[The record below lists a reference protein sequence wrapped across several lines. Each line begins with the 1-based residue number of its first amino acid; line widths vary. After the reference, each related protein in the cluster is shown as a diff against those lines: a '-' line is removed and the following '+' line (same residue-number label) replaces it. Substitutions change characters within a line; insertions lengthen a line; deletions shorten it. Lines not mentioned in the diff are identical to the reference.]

1 MSTNYPGGLDS
12 YTTKQDGVDTIV
24 AADTNNLQD
33 AIVAIETELGTNPKG
48 GYSNVG
54 AAIADKLSASGGT
67 LSGNVSCDAGVTVD
81 GVDISAH
88 QHTGTG
94 DGGTAI
100 QEIVDAREDE
110 DTLLENIAMK
120 ANDWVCNAVNASSVD
135 SNGMPDYFSAG
146 TGLAV
151 DITASEEDE
160 ILMDIAGYTQFI
172 LENTSISSLTASST
186 CYLYAEKAA
195 SGYTPTLGHTTL
207 APVYAYIAPSSPSTG
222 QHWYDLARGIMF
234 SYDGADW
241 EEVERIFIGEC
252 VTDASSVTSVTAYA
266 LKGRYD
272 SGWFAVSANTKYS
285 KSHNLGCIPLDMELL
300 GATSTAGANCH
311 KAGYYDNGSNTYGG
325 MIWNITNTSFDINDN
340 TSGFD
345 YPVRYGAST
354 SAASGYYRVIAR
366 RGW

>member
-12 YTTKQDGVDTIV
+12 YTTKQDGVDTV
-24 AADTNNLQD
+24 AAADINNLQD
-33 AIVAIETELGTNPKG
+33 AVVAIETELGTDPKG

-67 LSGNVSCDAGVTVD
+67 LTGNLSCDVGVTVD

-120 ANDWVCNAVNASSVD
+120 HNDYICNSVNECSVD
-135 SNGMPDYFSAG
+135 ANGMPDFLSAG

-151 DITASEEDE
+151 DIDASEE
-160 ILMDIAGYTQFI
+160 IFMDIVGYTQFI
-172 LENTSISSLTASST
+172 ESNTSISSLTASST
-186 CYLYAEKAA
+186 CYLYAEKAS
-195 SGYTPTLGHTTL
+195 SGFTPTLGHSTL
-207 APVYAYIAPSSPSTG
+207 APVYAYTAPSSPSTD
-222 QHWYDLARGIMF
+222 QHWYDLSLGIMKR
-234 SYDGADW
+234 YDGADW

-285 KSHNLGCIPLDMELL
+285 KSHNLGCIPLNMELL
-300 GATSTAGANCH
+300 GATSSAGANCH
-311 KAGYYDNGSNTYGG
+311 KVGYYDNGSNTYGG
-325 MIWNITNTSFDINDN
+325 MIWNITNTSFDINDD

-345 YPVRYGAST
+345 YPIRYGAST
-354 SAASGYYRVIAR
+354 SAASGYYKVIAR